1 MSALSHAVGRFRRS
15 LARDLRRHG
24 RIGAVAGLVGVAM
37 AVAIT
42 TAGQRWE
49 IVIDGQVNRCLEDTW
64 ALLLDRRD
72 RVVERGGVYAFDP
85 PPAAA
90 ALFRDGTRFA
100 KRIVGLPGDRVEVTL
115 AATTIN
121 GVVVGEGLDLTDT
134 LGMPPET
141 YVRRF
146 TVRPDTVFPMGETRD
161 SFDGRYYGVVPVEA
175 LLGRARRL
183 L

>member
-1 MSALSHAVGRFRRS
+1 MSPVSDTVARLWRGPC
-15 LARDLRRHG
+15 RDLRRHW
-24 RIGAVAGLVGVAM
+24 RIGATAGLVGIAM
-37 AVAIT
+37 AAGIT
-42 TAGQRWE
+42 SAGQRWE
-49 IVIDGQVNRCLEDTW
+49 ILVDGQVNRCLENTR

-72 RVVERGGVYAFDP
+72 RVIERGAIYAFDA

-100 KRIVGLPGDRVEVTL
+100 KRIVGLPGDLVEVTVD
-115 AATTIN
+115 ATAIN
-121 GVVVGEGLDLTDT
+121 GVVIGEGLDLTGS

-146 TVRPDTVFPMGETRD
+146 TVRAGTVFPMGETRD

>member
-1 MSALSHAVGRFRRS
+1 MRAVCDTVVRLSRG
-15 LARDLRRHG
+15 LANDLRRHG
-24 RIGAVAGLVGVAM
+24 RIGATAGLVGIAM
-37 AVAIT
+37 AVAIST
-42 TAGQRWE
+42 IGQRWE

-72 RVVERGGVYAFDP
+72 RVVERGGIYAFDAP
-85 PPAAA
+85 PMAAP
-90 ALFRDGTRFA
+90 LFRDGTRFA
-100 KRIVGLPGDRVEVTL
+100 KRIVGLPGDLVEVTL
-115 AATTIN
+115 TATTIN
-121 GVVVGEGLDLTDT
+121 GVVVGEGLDLTET
-134 LGMPPET
+134 LGMQPET

-146 TVRPDTVFPMGETRD
+146 TVRAGTVFPMGETRD